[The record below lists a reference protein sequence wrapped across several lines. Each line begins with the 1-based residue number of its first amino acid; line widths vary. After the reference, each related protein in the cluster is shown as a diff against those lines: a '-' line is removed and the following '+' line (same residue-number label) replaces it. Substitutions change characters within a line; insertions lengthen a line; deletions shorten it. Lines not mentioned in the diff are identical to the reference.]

1 MPQGGSLMFLGD
13 THTHSLCSPDGHNTV
28 LEMAR
33 AAHAAGLTHLCLTD
47 HCDLITLQGKP
58 SFTYDWAP
66 YNAAMAEARAALPPG
81 LDLAQGIELGEAY
94 ENPAAARAI
103 LAARPELD
111 FVIGSVHNYR
121 ALRNKTDFYYA
132 DYPDRAAC
140 LETLEDYLGS
150 LEALVA
156 LPDCY
161 DTLGHVLYPLRYMNA
176 ALPQP
181 LSLTEG
187 DFLGLLTD
195 ILRRVAGD
203 GKAMEV
209 NTWRGRTVAEWAPM
223 LRLFKSLGG
232 ELVTV
237 GSDSHTTA
245 DVGKGVREA
254 YALLKDC
261 GFAYVAIYHGRKAGM
276 EKLP

>member
-1 MPQGGSLMFLGD
+1 MFLGD

-33 AAHAAGLTHLCLTD
+33 AASAVGLTHLCLTD
-47 HCDLITLQGKP
+47 HCDLVTLQGQP
-58 SFTYDWAP
+58 AYTYDWQP
-66 YNAAMAEARAALPPG
+66 YNAAMAEARANLSRG
-81 LDLAQGIELGEAY
+81 LTLCQGMELGEAY

-121 ALRNKTDFYYA
+121 AMKDKHDFYFA
-132 DYPDRAAC
+132 EYPDHDTCRR
-140 LETLEDYLGS
+140 TLEDYLGS
-150 LEALVA
+150 LEAVVA

-161 DTLGHVLYPLRYMNA
+161 DTLGHIIYPLRYINDRG
-176 ALPQP
+176 PHP
-181 LSLTEG
+181 FSLLEG
-187 DFLGLLTD
+187 EFRDRTVA
-195 ILRRVAGD
+195 ILRRVVQD

-209 NTWRGRTVAEWAPM
+209 NTWRGRSIEEWAPY

-237 GSDSHTTA
+237 GSDAHTIQ
-245 DVGKGVREA
+245 DVGKGIGEVYQVIA
-254 YALLKDC
+254 QC
-261 GFAYVAIYHGRKAGM
+261 GFAYVAVYHGRKAGM
-276 EKLP
+276 EKL